1 MSDPDEIPAAA
12 RALIR
17 ERIHSIEALEVIVA
31 LYQHRAET
39 LSLGHV
45 ARLLRV
51 SDSAVESAVV
61 ELERGG
67 LAEQPT
73 RGAVRY
79 RPQAPEVDAAVVA
92 LLYAYEH
99 FRVETLVLIS
109 SNAIHRVRN
118 DALRTF
124 AEAFRLGGRKKD
136 G

>member
-12 RALIR
+12 RTLIR
-17 ERIHSIEALEVIVA
+17 EHIHSIEALEVIVA
-31 LYQHRAET
+31 LYEHRAET
-39 LSLGHV
+39 LSIGHV
-45 ARLLRV
+45 AKLLRV
-51 SDSAVESAVV
+51 SDSAVESAVG
-61 ELERGG
+61 ELERAG

-79 RPQAPEVDAAVVA
+79 RPQRPEVDEAVVA
-92 LLYAYEH
+92 LLFAYEH

-109 SNAIHRVRN
+109 SNAIHRVRD

-124 AEAFRLGGRKKD
+124 AEAFRLGGRKRD